1 MLQLG
6 ASSARTR
13 RKSPARLIGL
23 LGLPFLLVLAVA
35 MSVSGGGAATAAAA
49 CQTIAN
55 GAGSGTVPVGT
66 GGGGSGAQGQI
77 TPLQVEQYWVGA
89 GGPMS
94 GAVIAAA
101 IAS

>member
-49 CQTIAN
+49 CQAIAN
-55 GAGSGTVPVGT
+55 GPGSGTVPVGT
-66 GGGGSGAQGQI
+66 GGG
-77 TPLQVEQYWVGA
+77 
-89 GGPMS
+89 
-94 GAVIAAA
+94 AAA
-101 IAS
+101 PSVRSPRYRSSSTGSARAVP